1 MGDNKYGKEQSFEE
15 MAENEPEVTINPATG
30 KPLIVDF
37 GQEEPK
43 KEDVK
48 TDETT
53 E

>member
-15 MAENEPEVTINPATG
+15 MAENAADEPVT
-30 KPLIVDF
+30 
-37 GQEEPK
+37 QEEPK
-43 KEDVK
+43 KEEVK